1 MVHQEYKELFS
12 VHALTALQPG
22 DARMLTAHLEQCSE
36 CRSAMDQWEE
46 TVGLLAFDAGAAE
59 PSHHLRER
67 ILQTARNSPAS
78 SQGGGQTADAT
89 NVIPM
94 PVQRSHSF
102 SMQSW
107 AAIAAVFAFGAFVIS
122 LLVLWSQHN
131 ASKQELA
138 LLSIQVKDAQQ
149 QLARQREAIEI
160 VTTPGTQSVELEGTE
175 VAPEAHATVAY
186 DRSGRAVLLANNLPP
201 TPEGKAYQ
209 LWFVVSGQ
217 LTPGKLF
224 LPDTS
229 GHGSVEDQIPAAARG
244 STGFA
249 ITLEPEGGVAAPTG
263 PIYLRSDP

>member
-1 MVHQEYKELFS
+1 M
-12 VHALTALQPG
+12 HALTALDPG
-22 DARMLTAHLEQCSE
+22 DARLLTAHIEHCSE
-36 CRSAMDQWEE
+36 CRSTLDQWEE
-46 TVGLLAFDAGAAE
+46 TVALLAFDAGGVE
-59 PSHHLRER
+59 PSRQLRER
-67 ILQTARNSPAS
+67 ILHATRNTPAS
-78 SQGGGQTADAT
+78 SQAGGQTAEAT

-94 PVQRSHSF
+94 PVRRSEGF

-107 AAIAAVFAFGAFVIS
+107 TAIAAVFAFAAFVIS

-131 ASKQELA
+131 ASRQELA
-138 LLSIQVKDAQQ
+138 LLSMQVKDAQQ
-149 QLARQREAIEI
+149 QLARQRGAIEI

-224 LPDTS
+224 SPDAS
-229 GHGSVEDQIPAAARG
+229 GHGSLEDQIPAKARG

-249 ITLEPEGGVAAPTG
+249 ITLEPAGGVAAPTG
-263 PIYLRSDP
+263 QIYLRSSQ